1 MNIEKVVSKIKSEW
15 VNGNVKN
22 YVFVFL
28 YADNKGISVEQACSE
43 LQFTPDFESK
53 YIAHTK
59 EYRVKKLRDLR
70 DLCRKIE
77 LKDIGVFCDLI
88 LLTYSESG
96 GKCAGQFFTPKEV
109 ADLMARIGYAD
120 NENIRTIYDPT
131 CGAGNLL
138 AAARNTIKNDV
149 VLYGT
154 ELNFSLL
161 LGAKARFFNTKNELK
176 HGDLFAVSD
185 NNKYDFIMSNPPFS
199 SNVKGTR
206 WDKIYNKKIS
216 GDWAFILEAFDKLKD
231 GCLMCVQHM
240 SSILYKNKDAFIRDK
255 LADCIEGIIKL
266 PLKIFRNTSISTVML
281 VMRKGGRN
289 GGMFCIDAMK
299 SWGYTTNKKLNIVNT
314 EAIFEVWKNKEPV
327 KGKCGFCNDF
337 NFYFEEEKQEEVID
351 PRALLDELDKLDAK
365 VRENHQRL
373 RALVCELERWH

>member
-1 MNIEKVVSKIKSEW
+1 MNIEKVVSKIKSAW

-53 YIAHTK
+53 DIAHTK
-59 EYRVKKLRDLR
+59 EDRVKKLRDLR

-88 LLTYSESG
+88 LSTYSESG

-109 ADLMARIGYAD
+109 ADLMARIGYAG
-120 NENIRTIYDPT
+120 NANIRTLYDPT

-138 AAARNTIKNDV
+138 EAARNTIKNDV

-161 LGAKARFFNTKNELK
+161 LGAKARFFNKKNELK
-176 HGDLFAVSD
+176 HGDLFAVTD
-185 NNKYDFIMSNPPFS
+185 TNKYDFIISNPPFG

-206 WDKIYNKKIS
+206 WDKVYNKKIS

-231 GCLMCVQHM
+231 GCLMCVQHT
-240 SSILYKNKDAFIRDK
+240 SGILYKSQDVFIRDK
-255 LADCIEGIIKL
+255 LSDCIEGIIKL
-266 PLKIFRNTSISTVML
+266 PPKIFINTPISTVIL

-289 GGMFCIDAMK
+289 GGMFCIDAGQ

-337 NFYFEEEKQEEVID
+337 NFSFEEEQQEEVID
-351 PRALLDELDKLDAK
+351 PRALLDELDKLDAEA
-365 VRENHQRL
+365 RENHQRL
-373 RALVCELERWH
+373 RALVC